1 MKKLTK
7 VFTLA
12 LAFACLSL
20 CFAGCANQPIL
31 ETIAVKNTFKTM
43 YEINQTL
50 DVSNDVLVLTYDDG
64 KQEEIALDVS
74 MISGFDTSSQGSR
87 TMAITYQEK
96 TCTVDYEV
104 TAKLGQYYASKGE
117 THFNNS
123 EIEDQTFELTEQQVY
138 EQYMSIVF
146 EIKQDHTI
154 DLYNSKMGENGP
166 EGHIKY
172 SSTWTLQNGTLT
184 ASFTIAGETVEF
196 YLTVEDGVVVVND
209 SYHFNTYYCSLSS
222 GAYTI
227 NVVEE

>member
-1 MKKLTK
+1 
-7 VFTLA
+7 
-12 LAFACLSL
+12 
-20 CFAGCANQPIL
+20 
-31 ETIAVKNTFKTM
+31 M
-43 YEINQTL
+43 YEISQTL

-74 MISGFDTSSQGSR
+74 MISGFDTSTQGSR
-87 TMAITYQEK
+87 TMTITYKEE

-104 TAKLGQYYASKGE
+104 TAKLGQYYASAGE
-117 THFNNS
+117 YHFNNP
-123 EIEDQTFELTEQQVY
+123 EMEDQTFELTEEQVY
-138 EQYMSIVF
+138 EQYMSIIF
-146 EIKQDHTI
+146 EIKQDHSI
-154 DLYNSKMGENGP
+154 DLYSTKMGENGA

-172 SSTWTLQNGTLT
+172 SSTWTVQNGTLT
-184 ASFTIAGETVEF
+184 ASFTIAGEIVEF

>member
-1 MKKLTK
+1 
-7 VFTLA
+7 
-12 LAFACLSL
+12 
-20 CFAGCANQPIL
+20 
-31 ETIAVKNTFKTM
+31 
-43 YEINQTL
+43 
-50 DVSNDVLVLTYDDG
+50 
-64 KQEEIALDVS
+64 
-74 MISGFDTSSQGSR
+74 
-87 TMAITYQEK
+87 
-96 TCTVDYEV
+96 
-104 TAKLGQYYASKGE
+104 
-117 THFNNS
+117 
-123 EIEDQTFELTEQQVY
+123 
-138 EQYMSIVF
+138 MSIVF